1 MPDRASAAPDRAASV
16 LRAGRRAGRARQL
29 PVNLSRKG
37 PIPARIGEAPL
48 NPAGRALPRGV
59 NIGDRGMGYLALVA
73 TLVAGLPHAHGI
85 ADMEVV
91 DVGGRHVLL
100 TGSFTDGGIM
110 RFDLAAGRPA
120 RLAQSVPRSAG
131 GGTLGLSDLAVI
143 RVGDQF
149 YLTGA
154 GRYADAPALR
164 PLSAAT
170 ASLGAPAIARARRG
184 GDLSS
189 LSRIEAIDFGS
200 RQLVAIAG
208 WDRPGLQVLE
218 PLRDGTLQLKARLHD
233 SRRRTLADVSALA
246 SARIGPRTFLFAAS
260 ARESGVTAFEIEPTG
275 KTRMTGV
282 LGAAQGVGMSGTAAL
297 ATVAV
302 GRSTFVLAAA
312 TGSGTIS
319 SFRVSE
325 AGRLTLADHA
335 VDSLATRFA
344 GVVALAAFAWG
355 GRSMVVAGG
364 ADDGLTL
371 FEVGG
376 DGRLHVVE
384 VIAQAPGWTLAGVQS
399 VAAAVI
405 GSEAQLFVTGAG
417 APGITQFRL
426 DLRRLG
432 PAVRGGARDDRLEGG
447 PLDDLVEGGGGND
460 LLDGGGGN
468 DRLVD
473 GPGSDRLRGG
483 PGSDIFVLVADGR
496 RDVVLDF
503 EPGSDRL
510 DLSAWPM
517 LYDRAQIA
525 VAPTPSGAILR
536 HRDET
541 LVLRSTTGRQ
551 ITAVQLDGSHFIFR

>member
-1 MPDRASAAPDRAASV
+1 
-16 LRAGRRAGRARQL
+16 
-29 PVNLSRKG
+29 
-37 PIPARIGEAPL
+37 
-48 NPAGRALPRGV
+48 
-59 NIGDRGMGYLALVA
+59 MGYLALVA

-91 DVGGRHVLL
+91 EVGGRPVLL
-100 TGSFTDGGIM
+100 TGSFADGGIM

-143 RVGDQF
+143 EVGGQL

-164 PLSAAT
+164 PVAATT

-184 GDLSS
+184 GDLSG
-189 LSRIEAIDFGS
+189 LSRIGAVDVGG
-200 RQLVAIAG
+200 RQLVAISG
-208 WDRPGLQVLE
+208 WDRPGVQVFE
-218 PLRDGTLQLKARLHD
+218 PLRDGTLRLEARLHD

-246 SARIGPRTFLFAAS
+246 SVRIGAKTFLAAAS
-260 ARESGVTAFEIEPTG
+260 ARESGITAFEIQPSGT
-275 KTRMTGV
+275 TRMTGV
-282 LGAAQGVGMSGTAAL
+282 LGAAQGVGMAGTAAL

-302 GRSTFVLAAA
+302 GRATYLLAAA

-319 SFRVSE
+319 SIRVSK

-344 GVVALAAFAWG
+344 GVAALAAFSWG
-355 GRSMVVAGG
+355 GRSMVLAGG
-364 ADDGLTL
+364 ADDGVTL
-371 FEVGG
+371 FEVGA

-405 GSEAQLFVTGAG
+405 GSEAQLFVAGTG

-432 PAVRGGARDDRLEGG
+432 PAVRGGPRDDRLTGG

-460 LLDGGGGN
+460 LLDGGAGN

-473 GPGSDRLRGG
+473 GPGSDRLHGG
-483 PGSDIFVLVADGR
+483 SGSDIFALVADGR
-496 RDVVLDF
+496 RDAVLDF
-503 EPGSDRL
+503 ELGSDRL

-525 VAPTPSGAILR
+525 VTATPAGAILR

-541 LVLRSTTGRQ
+541 LVLRSAARRQ
-551 ITAVQLDGSHFIFR
+551 ITAAQLDASHFIFR